1 MFSPSFPS
9 AWRLSAGR
17 IFAAQLAIAAT
28 RALGQSHF
36 AGRRLPWQGP
46 QTTTCYP
53 SLSLRSGPSLTG
65 SRLLF
70 IGLKTRQSGADAAGA
85 GNFPFESAEFPLK
98 SVAIKNATRGSTLC
112 ANPLSSSLFS
122 LFRFRPACRTQPRAA
137 SPVRRLARLSPMRW
151 MKTWSL
157 VQRLAVSPVQHLAA
171 SRSACR
177 PATDLIPAY
186 GQGVSLN
193 HGVVRTSRPGGPI
206 SFALRLAAP
215 AC

>member
-1 MFSPSFPS
+1 MFSPAPLS
-9 AWRLSAGR
+9 AWHLSAGR
-17 IFAAQLAIAAT
+17 IFADQFGIAAT
-28 RALGQSHF
+28 QADRHSQSV
-36 AGRRLPWQGP
+36 GYRLLWQGP
-46 QTTTCYP
+46 RPITCYP
-53 SLSLRSGPSLTG
+53 SLPLRSGPSQTG
-65 SRLLF
+65 SPLPCC
-70 IGLKTRQSGADAAGA
+70 RQSDADEAGA
-85 GNFPFESAEFPLK
+85 RNFPFESVEFALK
-98 SVAIKNATRGSTLC
+98 SVAIKNATRGSILC

-137 SPVRRLARLSPMRW
+137 SPVRRLAPLSPTRW

-157 VQRLAVSPVQHLAA
+157 ARRSAVLPVLHLAA

-186 GQGVSLN
+186 GQGVLLN